1 MMDFLKLAA
10 GLSVYNGGE
19 YDGYVIGRAVLELS
33 GKIVK
38 TENRIRLKRKN
49 YVVMDVTGYGAGQEI
64 TGRLEVT
71 MVKPT
76 AVFKEQTKVQEPEEE
91 AACLF
96 TQEQVDRYLLA
107 VQDTNPIHRGKAAV
121 VPGLMLVDFLLQ
133 QEVPVQKIRFVEPL
147 PVGTSF
153 IVETDSSGVRVLSA
167 NRKICYAKS

>member
-1 MMDFLKLAA
+1 MDFLKLAA

-19 YDGYVIGRAVLELS
+19 YDGYVIGRAALELS

-38 TENRIRLKRKN
+38 TANRIRVKRKN
-49 YVVMDVTGYGAGQEI
+49 YVVMDVTGYGADQEI

-71 MVKPT
+71 MVKPP
-76 AVFKEQTKVQEPEEE
+76 AGFKVQAGEPEKEDG
-91 AACLF
+91 ACLF

-147 PVGTSF
+147 LVGTSF
-153 IVETDSSGVRVLSA
+153 VVEKDWSGIRILSV
-167 NRKICYAKS
+167 NRKICYAKL

>member
-1 MMDFLKLAA
+1 MDFLKLAA

-19 YDGYVIGRAVLELS
+19 YDGYVIGRAAIELS

-38 TENRIRLKRKN
+38 TATRIRVERKN
-49 YVVMDVTGYGAGQEI
+49 YVVMDVTGYGIDQEI

-71 MVKPT
+71 MVKPP
-76 AVFKEQTKVQEPEEE
+76 AGFKGQTREQEPEKEDG
-91 AACLF
+91 ACLF

-147 PVGTSF
+147 LVGTSF
-153 IVETDSSGVRVLSA
+153 VVEKERSGVCILSV
-167 NRKICYAKS
+167 NRKICYAKL